1 MWVICFF
8 SLAHIWVI
16 FGSSVCSLFL
26 GGYDLQKSVQI
37 RRPENA
43 SMGSQPLVRPP
54 SGDSMVC
61 HRISDLLSRWSF
73 LFYSVP
79 GVGCINSNIW
89 PTKKQQG
96 GGSPGT
102 KTDQLLNPTSGHG
115 NPIWPIIGSI
125 IEPHFGPREK
135 HNIWTTKYNIGQ
147 NKKQAGVFPNGGQ
160 KRPRIAPH
168 WTHHW
173 TPLCYHVLLGFL
185 RGLESCFFLLWVIEP
200 NTP

>member
-1 MWVICFF
+1 MGHIYLYLDHKLGHIWVIFGSYLDHVWVISICCWLIFG
-8 SLAHIWVI
+8 SYLGNIWVI

-26 GGYDLQKSVQI
+26 GGSDLQKSVQI

-79 GVGCINSNIW
+79 GAGCINNNIW

-96 GGSPGT
+96 GAHRET
-102 KTDQLLNPTSGHG
+102 KTDQLLNPTLGHG
-115 NPIWPIIGSI
+115 KPI
-125 IEPHFGPREK
+125 
-135 HNIWTTKYNIGQ
+135 
-147 NKKQAGVFPNGGQ
+147 
-160 KRPRIAPH
+160 
-168 WTHHW
+168 
-173 TPLCYHVLLGFL
+173 
-185 RGLESCFFLLWVIEP
+185 
-200 NTP
+200 